1 METSS
6 EMLISSELGSGER
19 LLWTGQP
26 KQGIV
31 LRRADLYMVPFSLM
45 WGGFAFFWEYSVWTH
60 DAPFFFSLWGIPF
73 VLMGIYIIGGRF
85 FLEARQRE
93 QTFYAVTNERI
104 LIISGLL
111 SRRIK
116 SLNIR
121 TLADVSLDQTS
132 NGTGTITFGPANPLL
147 AFVSFNPW
155 PGMPQTPAF
164 DSIPQAKSVYETIRR
179 AQATV

>member
-1 METSS
+1 MDTSG
-6 EMLISSELGSGER
+6 EMLISRELGSGER

-45 WGGFAFFWEYSVWTH
+45 WGGFAFFWEYSVLTH

-73 VLMGIYIIGGRF
+73 VVMGIYITGGRF
-85 FLEARQRE
+85 FLEAKQRE
-93 QTFYAVTNERI
+93 KTFYAVTNERI
-104 LIISGLL
+104 LIVSGLV

-121 TLADVSLDQTS
+121 TLSDVSLDQTS
-132 NGTGTITFGPANPLL
+132 DGSGTITFGPANP
-147 AFVSFNPW
+147 FSSFTSYNPW
-155 PGMPQTPAF
+155 PGMPQTPAL

-179 AQATV
+179 AQSSV